1 MTENWTSSY
10 TKDLRKKHN
19 GHFNYKAPKLR
30 QRTEGKHSQT
40 YLYFLK
46 QFIKLNH
53 IKSSNLNLQKHYQ
66 KFSSVYHFL
75 QGKKFKTILT
85 DTRMWAESLPSCPLL
100 CDSMDCGPPGSS
112 WHGIRQAGYWRR
124 LLCPPP
130 GDPPDPEIEL
140 LSLTSPALAGGSFIN
155 HWCHLG
161 KPTDP

>member
-10 TKDLRKKHN
+10 TKDLRKKYN
-19 GHFNYKAPKLR
+19 GHFNYKVPKLR

-46 QFIKLNH
+46 QFTKLNH

-85 DTRMWAESLPSCPLL
+85 GTCMWAESLPSCPT
-100 CDSMDCGPPGSS
+100 P
-112 WHGIRQAGYWRR
+112 
-124 LLCPPP
+124 
-130 GDPPDPEIEL
+130 
-140 LSLTSPALAGGSFIN
+140 
-155 HWCHLG
+155 
-161 KPTDP
+161 